1 MSRDCKSVTPECP
14 VEATTLGYYPNRP
27 LNIVIAVLFGVAGV
41 IALSLGIRKKSW
53 SYMSFLVAGC
63 VLELA
68 GYIGRVQMSYN
79 PWNSGAFQL
88 QICAIILAPT
98 IICISLY
105 LTLKQITGVI
115 NPELSR
121 IRPRLY
127 PLLFCPSD
135 VACLVVQ
142 AIGGGLAASGK
153 TNLKLLNDGN
163 HMIIA
168 GVALQ
173 VVVLLAFGALCVDY
187 MVRARRWVRSSE
199 ATDGAR
205 ALWADKRFRTF
216 RVTTMVAYAA
226 VQIRCIY
233 RIVEFAGGW
242 GNHIMQDQPSFVVL
256 DSFLML
262 ICVFLLACFPPDI
275 FVRVNSA
282 TAGGESSAEE
292 TKASSPV
299 PEA

>member
-1 MSRDCKSVTPECP
+1 MSGDCTSVTPECP
-14 VEATTLGYYPNRP
+14 VEATTLGYYPNKP
-27 LNIVIAVLFGVAGV
+27 LNIVIAVLFGIAAV
-41 IALSLGIRKKSW
+41 IALVLGIRKRSW
-53 SYMSFLVAGC
+53 SYMSFLVVGC
-63 VLELA
+63 ILEMA
-68 GYIGRVQMSYN
+68 GYIGRVLMSNN
-79 PWNSGAFQL
+79 PWDSGAFQL
-88 QICAIILAPT
+88 QIVTIILAPT
-98 IICISLY
+98 VVCISLY
-105 LTLKQITGVI
+105 LTLKRLTSNI

-127 PLLFCPSD
+127 PLIFCPSD

-142 AIGGGLAASGK
+142 AIGGGLAASGE

-173 VVVLLAFGALCVDY
+173 VVVLLAFGGLCADY
-187 MVRARRWVRSSE
+187 MFRARRWVRSSE
-199 ATDGAR
+199 ATDEAR
-205 ALWADKRFRTF
+205 TLWADRRFRIF
-216 RVTTMVAYAA
+216 RFTTMVAYAA

-242 GNHIMQDQPSFVVL
+242 GNHIMQDQASFVVL

-275 FVRVNSA
+275 FVRVRSS
-282 TAGGESSAEE
+282 TAGGDSSAEE

-299 PEA
+299 P